1 MPDTRVGNR
10 RRDQQQI
17 PRIAS
22 REAEQIFARCERLLG
37 NPDALGRNLSQAGF
51 SRFLAQFDEKILE
64 LAVQPDSWGER
75 TRARLISEVFTGFRG
90 SPAEDASVE
99 EITEISNI
107 VIPCFLLELGRRRR
121 HIEIDFPVNP
131 SAPAARFGLRTGPS
145 HPTYCISSEQLI
157 RLVAA
162 TGEELVGL
170 CYFGDQ
176 QSREHIEAQLALKGG
191 DRPDSKTG
199 PSDSSSPSKTKH

>member
-1 MPDTRVGNR
+1 M
-10 RRDQQQI
+10 
-17 PRIAS
+17 
-22 REAEQIFARCERLLG
+22 
-37 NPDALGRNLSQAGF
+37 
-51 SRFLAQFDEKILE
+51 
-64 LAVQPDSWGER
+64 
-75 TRARLISEVFTGFRG
+75 
-90 SPAEDASVE
+90 E

-121 HIEIDFPVNP
+121 HIEIEFPVNP
-131 SAPAARFGLRTGPS
+131 SASAARFGLRTGPS

-176 QSREHIEAQLALKGG
+176 ESREHIEAQLARKGG
-191 DRPDSKTG
+191 ATTPDSKTG
-199 PSDSSSPSKTKH
+199 PSDSSSPSRTKH

>member
-1 MPDTRVGNR
+1 MPDTTVGNR
-10 RRDQQQI
+10 RRDKQQI

-22 REAEQIFARCERLLG
+22 KEAERIFAHCEHLLG
-37 NPDALGRNLSQAGF
+37 DPATLCRNLGQAGF

-131 SAPAARFGLRTGPS
+131 SAPAAGFGLRTEPS

-176 QSREHIEAQLALKGG
+176 QSREHIEAQLALKAA
-191 DRPDSKTG
+191 RRRIPKQG
-199 PSDSSSPSKTKH
+199 PTDSSSPSKTKH